1 MRFRTFLAG
10 LALATLVAP
19 TSSAQEA
26 LPLSLDQ
33 AVKTALENNLGV
45 QIQSYDFRILGETA
59 RGSYGLLDWFTFGT
73 LSASET
79 EQATSDI
86 TQSSNSELRLVNV
99 GAEHLFSTGT
109 TVGLQFNNSRSSE
122 DSQAFQLPSFYQ
134 SSIGAQIT
142 QPLLR
147 NFGVDVTR
155 RGINIARNN
164 LGISRESFRS
174 VLLETVNSVEA
185 AYYDLVFAQRDLE
198 VQRQSLDLAREQE
211 RITQIRIDVG
221 ADAPL
226 DILESQVSI
235 AQRDQEVLLAEA
247 ALSAAEDTVRRLLNL
262 PIEEWDRPIVTDANL
277 EYQQLSI
284 DMGASVARAFELRP
298 ELKQSTLQLENRKIL
313 QNFASN
319 QVLPTLDLS
328 ASYRYTGLDEDYSD
342 AFDQVSGTD
351 FPGWQVQLQFGL
363 PIANTQAR
371 ADARRAQLEFEQTVT
386 TEAQTKQTIT
396 VEVRQA
402 IRNIE
407 TALKGIAA
415 TQAAR
420 DAAEKNLDAQRKR
433 FDNGMSTNFDV
444 LRVQNDLANAR
455 RAELRSLTSYQKFVT
470 EYHRAVGDLLELRN
484 IEVQEPQPFDLPG
497 SRLENVEWLQ
507 YRTYSR

>member
-1 MRFRTFLAG
+1 MRLRTFLAG
-10 LALATLVAP
+10 LALATVVAP
-19 TSSAQEA
+19 ASIAQEA

-59 RGSYGLLDWFTFGT
+59 RGSYGLLDWNSFAT

-79 EQATSDI
+79 EQATSDV
-86 TQSSNSELRLVNV
+86 TQSSNSELRVVNV
-99 GAEHLFSTGT
+99 GANHLFSTGAT
-109 TVGLQFNNSRSSE
+109 LGVQFNNSRSSE
-122 DSQAFQLPSFYQ
+122 DSSAFSIPSFYQ
-134 SSIGAQIT
+134 SSIGMQIT

-147 NFGVDVTR
+147 DFGVDVTR
-155 RGINIARNN
+155 RGINIAKNN

-174 VLLETVNSVEA
+174 VLLETVNSVEF

-226 DILESQVSI
+226 DILEPQVSI
-235 AQRDQEVLLAEA
+235 AQREQDVLLAEA
-247 ALSAAEDTVRRLLNL
+247 ALSNAEDTLRRLLNL
-262 PIEEWDRPIVTDANL
+262 PLEEWDRPIVTDANL
-277 EYQQLSI
+277 AYEQMSI
-284 DMGASVARAFELRP
+284 DVPASVAKAFELRP
-298 ELKQSTLQLENRKIL
+298 ELKQAMLQQENQKIL
-313 QNFASN
+313 QTFARN

-328 ASYRYTGLDEDYSD
+328 ASYRYSGLDEDYSD
-342 AFDQVSGTD
+342 TLDQVTGTD

-371 ADARRAQLEFEQTVT
+371 ADARRAQLEFEQSVT
-386 TEAQTKQTIT
+386 DESQSKQAIM

-444 LRVQNDLANAR
+444 LRVQNDLASAR
-455 RAELRSLTSYQKFVT
+455 RAEIRSLTSYQKFVT
-470 EYHRAVGDLLELRN
+470 AYHRAVGDLLELRN
-484 IEVQEPQPFDLPG
+484 IEVQEPEPFDLPE
-497 SRLENVEWLQ
+497 SRLEKVEWLQ
-507 YRTYSR
+507 YGNYSK

>member
-1 MRFRTFLAG
+1 LAG

-19 TSSAQEA
+19 AAIAQEK
-26 LPLSLDQ
+26 LPLALDQ

-45 QIQSYDFRILGETA
+45 QIQSYDYRILGETA
-59 RGSYGLLDWFTFGT
+59 RGAYGLLDWNTFATVSTGK
-73 LSASET
+73 T
-79 EQATSDI
+79 EQATSDV
-86 TQSSNSELRLVNV
+86 TQSSNSELRVFNL
-99 GAEHLFSTGT
+99 GANHLFSTGGS
-109 TVGLQFNNSRSSE
+109 VGIQFNNSRSSE
-122 DSQAFQLPSFYQ
+122 NSQAYQLPSFYQ
-134 SSIGAQIT
+134 TSVGVQLT

-147 NFGVDVTR
+147 DFGVDVTR

-164 LGISRESFRS
+164 LGISRESFRN
-174 VLLETVNSVEA
+174 VMLETVNQVEA

-198 VQRQSLDLAREQE
+198 VQKQSLDLAREQE

-226 DILESQVSI
+226 DILEPQVSI
-235 AQRDQEVLLAEA
+235 AQREQDVLLAEA
-247 ALSAAEDTVRRLLNL
+247 ALRNAEDTVRRLLNL
-262 PIEEWDRPIVTDANL
+262 PADQWDRPIETSANL
-277 EYQQLSI
+277 DYKQMSM
-284 DMGASVARAFELRP
+284 DVNASVEKAYELRP
-298 ELKQSTLQLENRKIL
+298 EIKQAKLQQENNRI
-313 QNFASN
+313 QQVFARN

-328 ASYRYTGLDEDYSD
+328 ASYRYSGLEQNYGD
-342 AFDQVSGTD
+342 AIDQVTGTD
-351 FPGWQVQLQFGL
+351 YPGWQVQLQFGL
-363 PIANTQAR
+363 PISNTQAR
-371 ADARRAQLEFEQTVT
+371 ADARRAQLEFEQTT
-386 TEAQTKQTIT
+386 TDEARTRQLIM
-396 VEVRQA
+396 VEVRQS

-470 EYHRAVGDLLELRN
+470 AYHRAVGDLLELRA
-484 IEVQEPQPFDLPG
+484 IEVADPAEFDLPA
-497 SRLENVEWLQ
+497 SSLENVGWLN
-507 YRTYSR
+507 YGNHSK